1 MFLDIGFCI
10 DRGFRPAHFER
21 WFAIRLDNFSVILI
35 LVKVF
40 AISNSTCSS
49 VGTHFY
55 AAREINQSSLRVAIE
70 FDGGFAQVILLAELT
85 NTLDIAFVDILLVDI
100 KALEVVTVGKEIH
113 TANIEVFDP
122 SGHTA
127 LRQEKN
133 GKRRTKTTK
142 RYQVLK
148 IVKNPSLAVKEN
160 LLKVDA
166 VYRPALR
173 QSRIILE
180 DDMLIL
186 KEPIGT
192 SEPSYVKLR
201 LVPES
206 L

>member
-1 MFLDIGFCI
+1 MD
-10 DRGFRPAHFER
+10 
-21 WFAIRLDNFSVILI
+21 
-35 LVKVF
+35 
-40 AISNSTCSS
+40 
-49 VGTHFY
+49 
-55 AAREINQSSLRVAIE
+55 
-70 FDGGFAQVILLAELT
+70 
-85 NTLDIAFVDILLVDI
+85 
-100 KALEVVTVGKEIH
+100 
-113 TANIEVFDP
+113 
-122 SGHTA
+122 
-127 LRQEKN
+127 
-133 GKRRTKTTK
+133 
-142 RYQVLK
+142 QVLK

>member
-1 MFLDIGFCI
+1 MPV
-10 DRGFRPAHFER
+10 PAAWKLLTHRRFDLLSYLLSLR
-21 WFAIRLDNFSVILI
+21 VCFSISAFALIEASGRLILNIRLDNFSVILI

-70 FDGGFAQVILLAELT
+70 FDGGFARVILLAELT
-85 NTLDIAFVDILLVDI
+85 NTLDIAFVDILLVDV
-100 KALEVVTVGKEIH
+100 KALEVVTVGKEIC

-142 RYQVLK
+142 RWIK
-148 IVKNPSLAVKEN
+148 C
-160 LLKVDA
+160 
-166 VYRPALR
+166 
-173 QSRIILE
+173 
-180 DDMLIL
+180 
-186 KEPIGT
+186 
-192 SEPSYVKLR
+192 
-201 LVPES
+201 
-206 L
+206 